1 MLPTIV
7 FCVKLQNHKHVYNYH
22 SFISE
27 TQYNLQYLS
36 DCTPRLTYCFLLYF
50 CATYFQVQHT
60 INDDLQFLHCN
71 ILIKLRIKQ
80 NITIYTKC
88 NDLWRKNSEEIIRN
102 YDYSLHVAT
111 VLMMTL
117 PVMLES
123 DT

>member
-1 MLPTIV
+1 M
-7 FCVKLQNHKHVYNYH
+7 
-22 SFISE
+22 
-27 TQYNLQYLS
+27 
-36 DCTPRLTYCFLLYF
+36 
-50 CATYFQVQHT
+50 QHT

-88 NDLWRKNSEEIIRN
+88 NDLWRKHSEEIIRN